1 MLNFASTQTNGNDFV
16 SQQILRYMTMTF
28 SVLCEYLCSESP
40 RIRNAGFSAIRLII
54 QHGLS
59 PKFFAVESHPDKAE
73 KAPAKAK
80 SKRDQNIL
88 DLMKFSEMSLNEEVK
103 NMRKG
108 AISGSK
114 SLSGK
119 EKVIIHMLYLLTS
132 RFTPV
137 SDLILRLVQTFIEKV
152 GASLEG

>member
-1 MLNFASTQTNGNDFV
+1 
-16 SQQILRYMTMTF
+16 
-28 SVLCEYLCSESP
+28 
-40 RIRNAGFSAIRLII
+40 
-54 QHGLS
+54 
-59 PKFFAVESHPDKAE
+59 
-73 KAPAKAK
+73 
-80 SKRDQNIL
+80 
-88 DLMKFSEMSLNEEVK
+88 MKFSEMSLNEEVK